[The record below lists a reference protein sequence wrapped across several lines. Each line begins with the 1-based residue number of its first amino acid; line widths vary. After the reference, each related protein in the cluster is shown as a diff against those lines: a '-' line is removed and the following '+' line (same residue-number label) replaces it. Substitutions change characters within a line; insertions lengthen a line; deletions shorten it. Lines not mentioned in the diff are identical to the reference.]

1 MALTL
6 WDFGDEGWY
15 SGLRGRGTR
24 GWRRRGGVAG
34 WRRNPPLFMRPG
46 DVAEVEIS
54 GIGVLRNPVVAEAA

>member
-1 MALTL
+1 MKTSEFEAESLMALTL

-34 WRRNPPLFMRPG
+34 WVGWIMAMAPG
-46 DVAEVEIS
+46 DVF
-54 GIGVLRNPVVAEAA
+54 